1 MKAMLRP
8 VLISIALAGISPAAA
23 QSDLYNQALQS
34 IAEGRR
40 SDAAGQL
47 KQLLAENPD
56 DAGAWV
62 EIGLLQCSLGY
73 GEEAERT
80 FAVIETR
87 FTRDAPLP
95 RAIEELIAAE
105 RDRGC
110 NRWQPLKSYNLLAGR
125 GYDRNVNQGAS
136 NPLYTIDRGD
146 GTTIELPLLADFL
159 PKRDHYTVMSGE
171 YLREVT
177 RNGMIGFAQFQAR
190 HNDHLGAYDSA
201 SLFTGIESPHRFGN
215 WTLRATGM
223 LGMIALGGS
232 TYQRQAQFQARVSP
246 PLPRALPKNV
256 GFTLLGSATRTEYLT
271 LENFDTNTFELRAT
285 THYRA
290 ADWNASVSAGRL
302 HDEARAVRPG
312 GSRSGWYNN
321 LQLRREL
328 PYEMIGELSYTRQTW
343 RSELPYSPGV
353 IDQIRNQDTQVLR
366 ATISYPIGQHHRLQV
381 EARAVRNRENISIF
395 QYNNRQLQVSWQWQG
410 L

>member
-1 MKAMLRP
+1 MRGLLRYAA
-8 VLISIALAGISPAAA
+8 ALAALICFTPALA
-23 QSDLYNQALQS
+23 QSDLYSQALQS

-40 SDAAGQL
+40 SDAAEQL
-47 KQLLAENPD
+47 KQLLAQHPD

-80 FAVIETR
+80 FAIIETR
-87 FTRDAPLP
+87 FAKDAPLP
-95 RAIEELIAAE
+95 RAIEELLMAE

-110 NRWQPLKSYNLLAGR
+110 NRWQALTSYSLLAGR

-146 GTTIELPLLADFL
+146 GTTIELPLLSEFL
-159 PKRDHYTVMSGE
+159 PKRDHYTVLSGE
-171 YLREVT
+171 YLREIT

-232 TYQRQAQFQARVSP
+232 TYQRQFQLQARVSP
-246 PLPRALPKNV
+246 PLPLPKKV
-256 GFTLLGSATRTEYLT
+256 GFTMLASATRTEYLT

-290 ADWNASVSAGRL
+290 GEWNASASVGRL
-302 HDEARAVRPG
+302 HDEARAIRPG
-312 GSRSGWYNN
+312 GSRAGWFNN
-321 LQLRREL
+321 VQLRRQL
-328 PYEMIGELSYTRQTW
+328 PYDMTGELSYTRQTW
-343 RSELPYSPGV
+343 RGELAYSPGV
-353 IDQIRNQDTQVLR
+353 IDQVRNQDTQVLR
-366 ATISYPIGQHHRLQV
+366 ATLSYPLGQRQQLQI

-410 L
+410 P